1 MKTPQPTRCPKPSGP
16 GTRPISHSQLQQ
28 CPLIL
33 SREVLQPPMT
43 MREVRYKG
51 AGWSEPSRG
60 GHTRPACTLTIA
72 AGGVSYH
79 PILARQAVLRSARI
93 HIDKG
98 NQLVLTVCFGAILR
112 RTPSARRTGVLTDR
126 KPSANASVL
135 EITTT
140 YTPPVESDRNPTL
153 RCIDIHRSY
162 LYNCRNCC
170 VCVGV
175 GNSLRV
181 EEGFQWRLRSKTAV

>member
-1 MKTPQPTRCPKPSGP
+1 MKTPQPTRRPKPSGP
-16 GTRPISHSQLQQ
+16 GTSPIAHSPFQP

-33 SREVLQPPMT
+33 SSEVLQPPMT

-60 GHTRPACTLTIA
+60 GHARPTCGLTIA
-72 AGGVSYH
+72 ARGVSYH

-140 YTPPVESDRNPTL
+140 YTQPVDSNRNPSRRTGPAEQDATWERSAL
-153 RCIDIHRSY
+153 DDQRIDEPWP
-162 LYNCRNCC
+162 
-170 VCVGV
+170 VPPTVG
-175 GNSLRV
+175 
-181 EEGFQWRLRSKTAV
+181 